1 MQAGV
6 ESLETRAR
14 LTGGSSSDAIY
25 RMVADAVRSRGIRG
39 ARLVDVGCGSG
50 ALWPFLQQQFS
61 SYCGIDAAR
70 YDGFPSSGDFRQAD
84 FDRSDWS
91 VDANV
96 ADLVVSLET
105 IEHVENPWA
114 FMRGLVRIAKPGAW
128 LAVTTPNQLSWL
140 SLATLIVRHRFSAF
154 PDAYYPIHR
163 TALLESDLRHAAEDC
178 GLEEVVILYTRSGS
192 IHVRA
197 AFQRQPGTTRGRSQI
212 SSHAGYPTI

>member
-1 MQAGV
+1 MDAKGVQAGV

-14 LTGGSSSDAIY
+14 LTGGSSS
-25 RMVADAVRSRGIRG
+25 
-39 ARLVDVGCGSG
+39 G
-50 ALWPFLQQQFS
+50 ALWPFLQHQFS
-61 SYCGIDAAR
+61 SYCGIDAVR
-70 YDGFPSSGDFRQAD
+70 YDGFPSSEFRQAD

-91 VDANV
+91 VDGNV

-114 FMRGLVRIAKPGAW
+114 FMRGLARIVKPGAW

-178 GLEEVVILYTRSGS
+178 GLEEVVILYTRSGR
-192 IHVRA
+192 IPKTAWHYPRA
-197 AFQRQPGTTRGRSQI
+197 IADLFPRGLSDNLTVLARK
-212 SSHAGYPTI
+212 PRD